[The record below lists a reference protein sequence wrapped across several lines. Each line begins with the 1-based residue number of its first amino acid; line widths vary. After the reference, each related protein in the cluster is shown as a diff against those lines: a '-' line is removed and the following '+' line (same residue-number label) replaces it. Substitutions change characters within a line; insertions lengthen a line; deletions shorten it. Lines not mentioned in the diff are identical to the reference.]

1 MNISSVVPTIEAKQ
15 NKKKKEGKAIV
26 GRIHQIIVDFEV

>member
-1 MNISSVVPTIEAKQ
+1 MKISSLVPTIEAKQ
-15 NKKKKEGKAIV
+15 NEKKKGKTVV

>member
-1 MNISSVVPTIEAKQ
+1 MKISSLLLTTEAKQ
-15 NKKKKEGKAIV
+15 NEKKGAVV

>member
-1 MNISSVVPTIEAKQ
+1 MKISSLVPTIEAKQ
-15 NKKKKEGKAIV
+15 NEKKGKTVV